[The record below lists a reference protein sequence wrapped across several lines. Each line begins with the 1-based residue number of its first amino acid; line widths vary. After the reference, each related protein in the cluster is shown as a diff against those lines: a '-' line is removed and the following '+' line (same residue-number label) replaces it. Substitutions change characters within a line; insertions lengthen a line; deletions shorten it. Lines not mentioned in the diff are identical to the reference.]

1 MIKVA
6 STLGGEVWP
15 SVSREAP
22 RWRRAIAQRLQELA
36 PALAPLL
43 QASGDKGRH
52 LVAVL
57 GVRSLHDSVD
67 AVSNHVTIETTSQIG
82 EFHIL

>member
-1 MIKVA
+1 MA

-15 SVSREAP
+15 SVSRDQAP
-22 RWRRAIAQRLQELA
+22 RWRRAIAERLQELA

-57 GVRSLHDSVD
+57 GKVRSLHDSVD
-67 AVSNHVTIETTSQIG
+67 ANSNHVAIETKQDR
-82 EFHIL
+82 

>member
-1 MIKVA
+1 MAFIGVV
-6 STLGGEVWP
+6 T
-15 SVSREAP
+15 RDQAP
-22 RWRRAIAQRLQELA
+22 RWRRAIAQRLEELA

-57 GVRSLHDSVD
+57 GLLRGVGSLHDRVD
-67 AVSNHVTIETTSQIG
+67 PVLNHAAS
-82 EFHIL
+82 